1 MEKISVNI
9 TTEYIKLDSLL
20 KFAGIAETGGHAK
33 EIVQEGDCLVNGET
47 CTQRGKKMRPGD
59 EVTVG
64 DYVIEVS
71 HGH

>member
-1 MEKISVNI
+1 M
-9 TTEYIKLDSLL
+9 
-20 KFAGIAETGGHAK
+20 

-47 CTQRGKKMRPGD
+47 CTQRGKKIRPGD